1 MMPMH
6 DYTVMGEDLQRTG
19 QHLRS
24 PGYVPGPWKTFHS
37 LHCIKSLH
45 LPTEASRL
53 GAVTQLTGDRC
64 EGPCQALRPVS

>member
-19 QHLRS
+19 RHLRS
-24 PGYVPGPWKTFHS
+24 PGYVPGPWKTFHL

-53 GAVTQLTGDRC
+53 CAVTQLTGDRC
-64 EGPCQALRPVS
+64 KGPRQALRPVS